1 MTRAGVLK
9 LGLGLLATGG
19 LGYWLFEALGLEG
32 FSAGIAAEALL
43 VVVVVVWTSSYL
55 FRVVTGRMTYMQQR
69 RRYRSEYDQL
79 TAQQLQERFDAL
91 SPEEQEALMASIAE
105 DPSETART
113 DHSRHLG
120 SPASSILSL

>member
-1 MTRAGVLK
+1 MTRAGGLK
-9 LGLGLLATGG
+9 LGLGLLAAGG

-91 SPEEQEALMASIAE
+91 SPEEQEALMASISADPTESAAE
-105 DPSETART
+105 
-113 DHSRHLG
+113 
-120 SPASSILSL
+120 

>member
-105 DPSETART
+105 DPSETVA
-113 DHSRHLG
+113 D
-120 SPASSILSL
+120 

>member
-9 LGLGLLATGG
+9 LGLGLLLTGG
-19 LGYWLFEALGLEG
+19 LGYWMFEALGLEG

-69 RRYRSEYDQL
+69 RRYRSGYDQL
-79 TAQQLQERFDAL
+79 TAQQLQERFDAMT
-91 SPEEQEALMASIAE
+91 PEQQQALMASIAE
-105 DPSETART
+105 EETTQASE
-113 DHSRHLG
+113 
-120 SPASSILSL
+120 

>member
-32 FSAGIAAEALL
+32 FTAGIAAEALL

-69 RRYRSEYDQL
+69 KRYRSEYDQL

-105 DPSETART
+105 DPSETVA
-113 DHSRHLG
+113 D
-120 SPASSILSL
+120 

>member
-1 MTRAGVLK
+1 LTRAGVLK

-19 LGYWLFEALGLEG
+19 LGYWLFEALGLKG

-91 SPEEQEALMASIAE
+91 SPEEQEALMASISEGSTEPAAE
-105 DPSETART
+105 
-113 DHSRHLG
+113 
-120 SPASSILSL
+120 

>member
-1 MTRAGVLK
+1 M
-9 LGLGLLATGG
+9 GLGLLATGG

-91 SPEEQEALMASIAE
+91 SPEEQEALMASISE
-105 DPSETART
+105 DPSETA
-113 DHSRHLG
+113 
-120 SPASSILSL
+120 AE

>member
-1 MTRAGVLK
+1 MTLAGVLK
-9 LGLGLLATGG
+9 LGLGLLAAGG

-91 SPEEQEALMASIAE
+91 SPEEQEALMASISADPTESAAE
-105 DPSETART
+105 
-113 DHSRHLG
+113 
-120 SPASSILSL
+120 

>member
-9 LGLGLLATGG
+9 LGLGLVLAGG
-19 LGYWLFEALGLEG
+19 LGYWMFEALGLEG

-69 RRYRSEYDQL
+69 RRYRSGYDEL
-79 TAQQLQERFDAL
+79 TAQQLQERFDAMT
-91 SPEEQEALMASIAE
+91 PEQQQALMASIAE
-105 DPSETART
+105 EETTQASE
-113 DHSRHLG
+113 
-120 SPASSILSL
+120 

>member
-1 MTRAGVLK
+1 LTRAGVLK

-69 RRYRSEYDQL
+69 KRYRSEYDQL

-105 DPSETART
+105 DPSETVA
-113 DHSRHLG
+113 D
-120 SPASSILSL
+120 

>member
-1 MTRAGVLK
+1 LTRAGVLK
-9 LGLGLLATGG
+9 LGLGLLAAGG

-91 SPEEQEALMASIAE
+91 SPEEQEALMASISADPTESAAE
-105 DPSETART
+105 
-113 DHSRHLG
+113 
-120 SPASSILSL
+120 

>member
-9 LGLGLLATGG
+9 LGLGLLMAGG

-32 FSAGIAAEALL
+32 FSAGIAAEAIL

-79 TAQQLQERFDAL
+79 TAQQLQERFDAMT
-91 SPEEQEALMASIAE
+91 PEQQQALMASIAE
-105 DPSETART
+105 EETTQASE
-113 DHSRHLG
+113 
-120 SPASSILSL
+120 

>member
-9 LGLGLLATGG
+9 LGLGLLATGV

-91 SPEEQEALMASIAE
+91 SPEEQEALMASISE
-105 DPSETART
+105 DPSETA
-113 DHSRHLG
+113 
-120 SPASSILSL
+120 AE

>member
-91 SPEEQEALMASIAE
+91 SPEEQEALMASISE
-105 DPSETART
+105 GSTETA
-113 DHSRHLG
+113 
-120 SPASSILSL
+120 AE

>member
-79 TAQQLQERFDAL
+79 TAQQLQERFDAM

-105 DPSETART
+105 DQAETA
-113 DHSRHLG
+113 
-120 SPASSILSL
+120 AE

>member
-9 LGLGLLATGG
+9 LGFGFLLAGG

-43 VVVVVVWTSSYL
+43 VVVVLVWTSSYL

-69 RRYRSEYDQL
+69 RRYRSGYDEL
-79 TAQQLQERFDAL
+79 TAQQLQERFDAMT
-91 SPEEQEALMASIAE
+91 PEQQQALMASIADE
-105 DPSETART
+105 E
-113 DHSRHLG
+113 
-120 SPASSILSL
+120 SSQAKD

>member
-9 LGLGLLATGG
+9 LGLGLLAAGG

-91 SPEEQEALMASIAE
+91 SPEEQEALMASISADPTESAAE
-105 DPSETART
+105 
-113 DHSRHLG
+113 
-120 SPASSILSL
+120 

>member
-9 LGLGLLATGG
+9 LGLGLLLAGG

-43 VVVVVVWTSSYL
+43 VVVVGIWTSSYL

-69 RRYRSEYDQL
+69 RRYRSGYDQL
-79 TAQQLQERFDAL
+79 TAQQLQERFDAMT
-91 SPEEQEALMASIAE
+91 PEQQQALMASIAE
-105 DPSETART
+105 EETTQASE
-113 DHSRHLG
+113 
-120 SPASSILSL
+120 

>member
-91 SPEEQEALMASIAE
+91 SPEEQEALMASISADPTESAAE
-105 DPSETART
+105 
-113 DHSRHLG
+113 
-120 SPASSILSL
+120 

>member
-43 VVVVVVWTSSYL
+43 VVVVVVWTSAYL

-69 RRYRSEYDQL
+69 KRYRSEYDQL

-105 DPSETART
+105 DPSETVA
-113 DHSRHLG
+113 D
-120 SPASSILSL
+120 

>member
-1 MTRAGVLK
+1 M
-9 LGLGLLATGG
+9 
-19 LGYWLFEALGLEG
+19 GLEG

-91 SPEEQEALMASIAE
+91 SPEEQEALMASISADPTESAAE
-105 DPSETART
+105 
-113 DHSRHLG
+113 
-120 SPASSILSL
+120 

>member
-32 FSAGIAAEALL
+32 FTAGIAAEALL

-69 RRYRSEYDQL
+69 KRYRSEYDQL

-105 DPSETART
+105 DPSERVA
-113 DHSRHLG
+113 D
-120 SPASSILSL
+120 

>member
-9 LGLGLLATGG
+9 LGLGLLLAGG

-43 VVVVVVWTSSYL
+43 VVVVVIWTSSYL

-69 RRYRSEYDQL
+69 RRYRSGYDQL
-79 TAQQLQERFDAL
+79 TAQQPQERFDAMT
-91 SPEEQEALMASIAE
+91 PEQQQALMASIAE
-105 DPSETART
+105 EETTQASE
-113 DHSRHLG
+113 
-120 SPASSILSL
+120 

>member
-9 LGLGLLATGG
+9 LGLGLLMAGG

-43 VVVVVVWTSSYL
+43 VVVVVWTSSYL

-79 TAQQLQERFDAL
+79 TAQQLQERFDAMT
-91 SPEEQEALMASIAE
+91 PEQQQALMASIAE
-105 DPSETART
+105 EEASPSP
-113 DHSRHLG
+113 D
-120 SPASSILSL
+120 

>member
-9 LGLGLLATGG
+9 LGLGLLLTGG
-19 LGYWLFEALGLEG
+19 LGYWLFQALGLEG

-69 RRYRSEYDQL
+69 RRYRSGYDEL
-79 TAQQLQERFDAL
+79 TAQQLQDRFDAMT
-91 SPEEQEALMASIAE
+91 PEQQEALMASIAE
-105 DPSETART
+105 EESSQAT
-113 DHSRHLG
+113 D
-120 SPASSILSL
+120 

>member
-69 RRYRSEYDQL
+69 KRYRSEYDQL

-91 SPEEQEALMASIAE
+91 SPEEQEALMASISE
-105 DPSETART
+105 DPSETA
-113 DHSRHLG
+113 
-120 SPASSILSL
+120 AE

>member
-91 SPEEQEALMASIAE
+91 SPEEQEALMASLSE
-105 DPSETART
+105 DPSETA
-113 DHSRHLG
+113 
-120 SPASSILSL
+120 AE

>member
-91 SPEEQEALMASIAE
+91 SPEEQEALMTSIAE
-105 DPSETART
+105 DPTKTAQ
-113 DHSRHLG
+113 D
-120 SPASSILSL
+120 